1 VSRLKYCFI
10 VSPPFFCKPAGAKS
24 FAEIMGNVGS
34 HRSSCWC
41 RTRAPPGAA
50 SGTFAGVIAKHHL
63 RGRLPCPATTTTHRH
78 RPATTAP
85 LLLGRPSRAL
95 WPEWVSP
102 AQQQSLLPCRMY
114 VVVQINDHQQ
124 PVNLDQHNSS
134 STSSFCSIDLIRFL
148 CVFCCVHNGM
158 MRVAW
163 TVQCVY
169 KGQGTY
175 GKFYNRTLTSQAC

>member
-1 VSRLKYCFI
+1 
-10 VSPPFFCKPAGAKS
+10 
-24 FAEIMGNVGS
+24 MGSVGS

-50 SGTFAGVIAKHHL
+50 SGTFSGAIANRHL

-102 AQQQSLLPCRMY
+102 AQQQSLSPCRMY

-134 STSSFCSIDLIRFL
+134 STSSFCSIDLICFL
-148 CVFCCVHNGM
+148 CVFCCCTQWDDESCM
-158 MRVAW
+158 DRP
-163 TVQCVY
+163 CVY

-175 GKFYNRTLTSQAC
+175 GKFYNRALTSHAC